1 MDISMDITPS
11 LGMGA
16 LEEPS
21 AEAKPDSSINETIE
35 RISEPTITARTIFQ
49 KDFIVIRIAIPA
61 KLRKIPRIIV
71 RREEYA
77 SEGILEGVGSEGEF
91 HRSARLAFEALLAG
105 VAWSR
110 EIHLVNRC
118 ASEGILKGVA
128 PKGEFH
134 ETAQS
139 AFEALLAG
147 VASTGEIHLV
157 KRCASEGLLMGV

>member
-1 MDISMDITPS
+1 MDITPS

-49 KDFIVIRIAIPA
+49 KDFIVVRIAIPA

-77 SEGILEGVGSEGEF
+77 PEGTLEGGSSEGEF
-91 HRSARLAFEALLAG
+91 HEIVESAFEALLAG

-110 EIHLVNRC
+110 EIHLVKRC
-118 ASEGILKGVA
+118 ASEGILMRVSSKDV
-128 PKGEFH
+128 FH
-134 ETAQS
+134 EIVES
-139 AFEALLAG
+139 AFEALLTG
-147 VASTGEIHLV
+147 VTPTGEIHLV
-157 KRCASEGLLMGV
+157 KRCASEGIVEGGVKL